1 MATANVNDRT
11 TIERLYPR
19 EAFARDAGRNAD
31 PKATAQHGLRIES
44 EPDGTGA
51 FALSPASRALVEEDM
66 GLHSLF
72 LAPTRSY
79 DAALEPGG
87 AAYGGTAE
95 RRDGPAAERSAAQR
109 AYESFIDRV
118 LEAARS
124 VRFQELDPQ
133 DERLKGFHG
142 G

>member
-1 MATANVNDRT
+1 MAIANVNDKT

-19 EAFARDAGRNAD
+19 ETFARDAGRNAD
-31 PKATAQHGLRIES
+31 AKASAQHGLRIES

-51 FALSPASRALVEEDM
+51 FSLSPASRHVGEGDM
-66 GLHSLF
+66 RMHSLF
-72 LAPTRSY
+72 LAPARSY

-95 RRDGPAAERSAAQR
+95 RQDGPAADHSAAER
-109 AYESFIDRV
+109 AYEDFIDRV
-118 LEAARS
+118 LDAARS
-124 VRFQELDPQ
+124 VRFQELDAQ